1 MSNEIYIPSN
11 FSLDDVI
18 QYVKIPEEVRKLL
31 ETASR
36 RINYLETEVRKIE
49 NHNEM
54 YSEQL
59 YFCRE
64 FISQVKD
71 EAERATKVKELKKYI
86 EVTLENSY
94 IEL

>member
-1 MSNEIYIPSN
+1 MNKDIYIPSN

-18 QYVKIPEEVRKLL
+18 QYVKIPEEVRTLL

-36 RINYLETEVRKIE
+36 RINHLETEVRKIE

-71 EAERATKVKELKKYI
+71 EAEKATKVKELKKYI

>member
-18 QYVKIPEEVRKLL
+18 QYVKIPEEVRRLL

-71 EAERATKVKELKKYI
+71 EAEKATKVKELKKYI

>member
-1 MSNEIYIPSN
+1 MNENIYIPSN

-18 QYVKIPEEVRKLL
+18 QYVKIPEEVRTLL

-36 RINYLETEVRKIE
+36 RINHLETEVRKIE
-49 NHNEM
+49 KHNEM

-71 EAERATKVKELKKYI
+71 EAEKATKVKELKKYI